1 MLKFFIFRKHSNS
14 SSIVE
19 NQSWFYSLI
28 FPSFSVFSIQ
38 STVRMGWKMELRFFH
53 MGLGAP
59 FRDVDK
65 LLKFCDW
72 NWNLSS
78 CTTVNLKIDFPILLS
93 SHQPYWSINRQ
104 DVRLKSSPISL
115 WSLIGAEGQEMCV
128 FLLVYCLYGSNTRV
142 VNVYV
147 GKPWNNSPLASCCL
161 FSPFQNLLFFIFF
174 HDIPKTN
181 SNVCYLQVT
190 RQLETY

>member
-1 MLKFFIFRKHSNS
+1 MLKFCIFRKHSNS

-161 FSPFQNLLFFIFF
+161 FSHFKTCYFLFFFMISPKQIQMSVIF
-174 HDIPKTN
+174 K
-181 SNVCYLQVT
+181 
-190 RQLETY
+190 